1 MDKTDA
7 TNNPKVLTKLRKKS
21 LRSVVLIG
29 IAAVLCIALA
39 LFFGSTKHKEQE
51 PEVITVATLERIIN
65 VSELS
70 TFTAVYNGIA
80 TVNNEKKPEKI
91 DYYVSYEARVKAGFD
106 LDKIRITVDNEAK
119 TIKIKIPNIY
129 ITDYTVD
136 IGSLDFIF
144 INDKANTS
152 TVSEQA
158 FKACEADV
166 KAESEQ
172 QTAIYELAKQN
183 AINILTALTKPI
195 VEQLDAE
202 YELKIS

>member
-1 MDKTDA
+1 MDKSDA
-7 TNNPKVLTKLRKKS
+7 LPKPRKRKKPAGK
-21 LRSVVLIG
+21 LILPIVLIVV
-29 IAAVLCIALA
+29 AVVGCIALF
-39 LFFGSTKHKEQE
+39 LFFGSAREKQKQ
-51 PEVITVATLERIIN
+51 PEVITVATLEKIIN

-80 TVNNEKKPEKI
+80 KVNNEQNPEKV

-106 LDKIRITVDNEAK
+106 LDKIKITVDNEAK
-119 TIKIKIPNIY
+119 TINIKIPGIY
-129 ITDYTVD
+129 ITDSTVD

-144 INDKANTS
+144 INDKANAS

-166 KAESEQ
+166 KAESKQ
-172 QTAIYELAKQN
+172 QKAIYELARQS

-202 YELKIS
+202 YTLTIS

>member
-21 LRSVVLIG
+21 LLPVVLIG
-29 IAAVLCIALA
+29 VAAVLCIALA
-39 LFFGSTKHKEQE
+39 LFFGSTKHTEQE

-183 AINILTALTKPI
+183 AINTLTALTKPI

>member
-1 MDKTDA
+1 MF
-7 TNNPKVLTKLRKKS
+7 
-21 LRSVVLIG
+21 
-29 IAAVLCIALA
+29 A
-39 LFFGSTKHKEQE
+39 LFLFFRSARENQKQ
-51 PEVITVATLERIIN
+51 PEVITVATLEKIIN

-80 TVNNEKKPEKI
+80 KVNNEQNPEKV

-106 LDKIRITVDNEAK
+106 LDKIKITVDNEAK
-119 TIKIKIPNIY
+119 TINIKIPGIY
-129 ITDYTVD
+129 ITDSTVD

-144 INDKANTS
+144 FNDKANAS

-166 KAESEQ
+166 KAESKQ
-172 QTAIYELAKQN
+172 QKAIYELARQS

-202 YELKIS
+202 YTLTIS

>member
-1 MDKTDA
+1 MDKSDA
-7 TNNPKVLTKLRKKS
+7 IPMPRKRRKSAGKLI
-21 LRSVVLIG
+21 LPIVLIVV
-29 IAAVLCIALA
+29 AVVGCIALF
-39 LFFGSTKHKEQE
+39 LFFRSAREKQKQ
-51 PEVITVATLERIIN
+51 PEVITVATLEKIIN

-80 TVNNEKKPEKI
+80 KVNNEQNPEKV

-106 LDKIRITVDNEAK
+106 LDKIKITVDNEAK
-119 TIKIKIPNIY
+119 TINIKIPGIY
-129 ITDYTVD
+129 ITDSTVD

-144 INDKANTS
+144 INDKANAS

-166 KAESEQ
+166 KAESKQ
-172 QTAIYELAKQN
+172 QKAIYELARQS

-202 YELKIS
+202 YTLTIS